1 MSATR
6 HPIQVTPAGRAGRPQ
21 TKANKP
27 SVRETKCAET
37 REKIVKAAFEL
48 FQARGYDDTTVDD
61 IVALAGVGKRTF
73 FRHFPSKIEVTFPYE
88 RQRLERFAQLLE
100 EHFDLDNPVHGVA
113 RALFALLPEYQSA
126 RDMIL
131 MERTLHLGAGSW
143 EWMAR
148 NSENE
153 RVWRD
158 LISQALGRGHLTAI
172 EARVLAAA
180 IYAAAEEVMDLW
192 FSMGCQRDV
201 IDCVGPIAGVL
212 AWIAER
218 YDHERVARYPQAF
231 LDRVAS
237 PSLRGRQGETT
248 K

>member
-1 MSATR
+1 MTAMR
-6 HPIQVTPAGRAGRPQ
+6 HPIQVTMPGPVTRPKARA
-21 TKANKP
+21 AKP
-27 SVRETKCAET
+27 SVREAKRAET
-37 REKIVKAAFEL
+37 REKIVQAAFQL
-48 FQARGYDDTTVDD
+48 FQQRGYDGTTVDD

-73 FRHFPSKIEVTFPYE
+73 FRHFPSKIEVAFPYE
-88 RQRLERFAQLLE
+88 QQRLQRFAELLE

-131 MERTLHLGAGSW
+131 LERTIQLGAGSW

-158 LISQALGRGHLTAI
+158 LIAQALGRGQVTAL

-180 IYAAAEEVMDLW
+180 IYAAAEEVLDLW
-192 FSMGCQRDV
+192 FSLGCRRDV
-201 IDCVGPIAGVL
+201 SDCVGPVLELL

-218 YDHERVARYPQAF
+218 YDTQRDAYDPQAF
-231 LDRVAS
+231 LARVAA
-237 PSLRGRQGETT
+237 PSRAPGG

>member
-1 MSATR
+1 MTATR
-6 HPIQVTPAGRAGRPQ
+6 RPIQLTLPGRTVRAPSKPIR
-21 TKANKP
+21 P
-27 SVRETKCAET
+27 SVRETKRAET

-48 FQARGYDDTTVDD
+48 FQQRGYDGTTVDD

-73 FRHFPSKIEVTFPYE
+73 FRHFPSKVEVAFPYE
-88 RQRLERFAQLLE
+88 QQRLQRFADLLE

-113 RALFALLPEYQSA
+113 RALFALLPEYQQA
-126 RDMIL
+126 RDMVL
-131 MERTLHLGAGSW
+131 LERTIQLGAGSW

-158 LISQALGRGHLTAI
+158 LIAQALGRGQVTAL

-180 IYAAAEEVMDLW
+180 IYAAADEVMDLW
-192 FSMGCQRDV
+192 FSTGCRRDLT
-201 IDCVGPIAGVL
+201 DCAGPVLGLL

-218 YDHERVARYPQAF
+218 YDRQREAYDPQAF
-231 LDRVAS
+231 LERIAA
-237 PSLRGRQGETT
+237 PSLATA